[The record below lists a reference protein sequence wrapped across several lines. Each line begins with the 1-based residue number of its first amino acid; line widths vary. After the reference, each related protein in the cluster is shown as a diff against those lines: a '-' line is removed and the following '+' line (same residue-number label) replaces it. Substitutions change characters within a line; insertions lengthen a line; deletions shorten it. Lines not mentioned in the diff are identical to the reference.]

1 MLYDHLKPIV
11 GNTLDIKKKN
21 GNQLCTSTMT
31 EERENKTNEVSL
43 RVIVVIV
50 VIELLKLDLG
60 TVQKTLWNG
69 KGSIWLQVL

>member
-1 MLYDHLKPIV
+1 
-11 GNTLDIKKKN
+11 
-21 GNQLCTSTMT
+21 MT

-69 KGSIWLQVL
+69 KGNIWLQVL